1 MAEERK
7 KRRLKQPET
16 VRESQRSTAKKT
28 EKKPRRL
35 RTATDRLKKPV
46 RKATSF
52 GRREYYLPLPDNKLG
67 RFFNKRRSIMPKFF
81 REAWTEVRQVSWPGT
96 RETARM
102 TIAVI
107 IFAMIFGG
115 LIAIVDY
122 GLDIIFRRILL

>member
-1 MAEERK
+1 
-7 KRRLKQPET
+7 
-16 VRESQRSTAKKT
+16 
-28 EKKPRRL
+28 
-35 RTATDRLKKPV
+35 
-46 RKATSF
+46 
-52 GRREYYLPLPDNKLG
+52 
-67 RFFNKRRSIMPKFF
+67 MPKFF